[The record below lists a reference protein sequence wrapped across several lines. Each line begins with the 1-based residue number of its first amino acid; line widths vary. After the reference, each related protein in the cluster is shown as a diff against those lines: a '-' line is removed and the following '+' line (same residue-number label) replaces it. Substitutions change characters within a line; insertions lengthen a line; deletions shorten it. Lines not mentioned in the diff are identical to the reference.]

1 MKKNL
6 ILLGLIISLN
16 AFSQSSKFDKI
27 NAIPQLKMEYK
38 NVSAND
44 KSDYYL
50 RYLKL
55 KEVNELKNNPEFK
68 NFSETILL
76 QLVDEMY
83 SMGGNND
90 DHATDDKYI
99 STLASADK
107 KNISGEDIDY
117 EDLLYLYN
125 PGEIYSGIAI
135 LELSADKDTIS
146 FTRGNATGGN
156 NYVYTYKVK
165 KNKLKLI
172 DTFKQ

>member
-16 AFSQSSKFDKI
+16 AFSQSSKFDNI

-55 KEVNELKNNPEFK
+55 KEVEELKNNPEFK
-68 NFSETILL
+68 NFSETILF

-83 SMGGNND
+83 LKGENNEEF
-90 DHATDDKYI
+90 ARNEKYI
-99 STLASADK
+99 STLASADNK
-107 KNISGEDIDY
+107 SNSGEDIDY
-117 EDLLYLYN
+117 EDLLYLYS
-125 PGEIYSGIAI
+125 PEEYSGLRIFD
-135 LELSADKDTIS
+135 LYTNKNTIT
-146 FTRGNATGGN
+146 FTRGTAANNN
-156 NYVYTYKVK
+156 NYNYTYKVK

-172 DTFKQ
+172 DTFKH

>member
-16 AFSQSSKFDKI
+16 AFSQTSNFDNI
-27 NAIPQLKMEYK
+27 NSITQLKNEYK
-38 NVSAND
+38 NIDANN
-44 KSDYYL
+44 KSDFYL

-55 KEVNELKNNPEFK
+55 KEVNQLKNNPEFK

-90 DHATDDKYI
+90 DYATDDKYI

-107 KNISGEDIDY
+107 KNIAGEDIDY
-117 EDLLYLYN
+117 EDLLYLYS
-125 PGEIYSGIAI
+125 PEEYSGLRI
-135 LELSADKDTIS
+135 LDLYTNKNTIT
-146 FTRGNATGGN
+146 FTRGTAANNN
-156 NYVYTYKVK
+156 NYNYTYKVK

-172 DTFKQ
+172 DTFKH

>member
-55 KEVNELKNNPEFK
+55 KELNELKNNPEFK
-68 NFSETILL
+68 NFSETIIT
-76 QLVDEMY
+76 E
-83 SMGGNND
+83 
-90 DHATDDKYI
+90 
-99 STLASADK
+99 ASD
-107 KNISGEDIDY
+107 
-117 EDLLYLYN
+117 
-125 PGEIYSGIAI
+125 
-135 LELSADKDTIS
+135 
-146 FTRGNATGGN
+146 
-156 NYVYTYKVK
+156 
-165 KNKLKLI
+165 
-172 DTFKQ
+172 